1 MDRQQ
6 MRKKKKKKRR
16 IKFIVFPLI
25 LILLGTVGFGSYLT
39 YKLANASSKAQET
52 LSRGDKSEL
61 RMNEVDPGKDNFSVL
76 IAGIDDSKHRKGEK
90 GFEGNRTDALIL
102 ATFNRDQ
109 KSVKMV
115 SIPRDSYVTIP
126 GRINKDKITH
136 AHAFGGMDLTVDT
149 VEHLFNIPVDYYVRV
164 NFDAFLQIVDTLG
177 GVDVDVQKKIVEQ
190 DSKDR
195 PRAITIEPGQ
205 QRLNAEEALAYAR
218 TRHADSDIMRGDRQK
233 QIVEAILKE
242 STQIKSIP
250 KYGKLIE
257 NVGDNMSTNFT
268 FGNMLALLKYAKS
281 VGDVE
286 SLKLEGTDA
295 RINNIYYYSLNE
307 QSVQNV
313 SAQLKEHLAYDG
325 SGTQDSGT
333 GTGTDSSSTDS
344 TTDSTSEAS
353 NGN

>member
-52 LSRGDKSEL
+52 LSRGEKSNL
-61 RMNEVDPGKDNFSVL
+61 RLNAIDPGKDNFSVL
-76 IAGIDDSKHRKGEK
+76 IAGIDDSKHRKGKK

-102 ATFNRDQ
+102 ATFNREQ

-115 SIPRDSYVTIP
+115 SIPRDSYVQIP

-136 AHAFGGMDLTVDT
+136 AHAFGGIDLTVDT
-149 VEHLFNIPVDYYVRV
+149 VEHLFNLPVDYYVRV

-177 GVDVDVQKKIVEQ
+177 GVDVDVKKKIVEQ
-190 DSKDR
+190 DSQDR
-195 PRAITIEPGQ
+195 PKAITIEPGK
-205 QRLNAEEALAYAR
+205 QRLNPEEALAYAR

-233 QIVEAILKE
+233 QIVEAIIKE

-250 KYGKLIE
+250 KYGQLIE
-257 NVGDNMSTNFT
+257 NIGDNMSTNFT
-268 FGNMLALLKYAKS
+268 LGNMIALLKYAKS
-281 VGDVE
+281 VNNIE
-286 SLKLEGTDA
+286 SLSLKGNDS
-295 RINNIYYYSLNE
+295 RINNIYYYSLDD
-307 QSVQNV
+307 QSVLDISNK
-313 SAQLKEHLAYDG
+313 LKEHLDY
-325 SGTQDSGT
+325 SGT
-333 GTGTDSSSTDS
+333 GTTDTNSNSSTDS
-344 TTDSTSEAS
+344 TA
-353 NGN
+353 N